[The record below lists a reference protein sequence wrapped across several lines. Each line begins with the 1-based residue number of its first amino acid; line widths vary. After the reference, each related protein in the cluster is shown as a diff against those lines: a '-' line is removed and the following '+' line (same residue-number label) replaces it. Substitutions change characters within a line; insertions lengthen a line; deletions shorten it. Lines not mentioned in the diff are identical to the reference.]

1 MIKHTE
7 MLLKGGTVRKRKI
20 KVGFY
25 ELKFSQWMVFDTELE
40 GGLVIIMICFYATAM
55 VFCWL
60 KIDV

>member
-25 ELKFSQWMVFDTELE
+25 ELKFSQ
-40 GGLVIIMICFYATAM
+40 
-55 VFCWL
+55 
-60 KIDV
+60 